1 MKKTKIVYT
10 VLCVLLAVA
19 GGFMTFVPNLSLTVL
34 STVTGVIFL
43 AFAIA
48 GIISYVVNALRSFSD
63 SVKLVLSIFALIIGI
78 LFVAHPSW
86 LLNFVLKAVGAF
98 IFVSGLNSL
107 SAAVDMK
114 RSNYG
119 RWWISLCVALINLI
133 LGVVFVVHSF
143 EIGTFAVRACG
154 VALLVAGVSRAG
166 LAIMSLAQDKKEEP
180 KYIEYEEIDNNN

>member
-63 SVKLVLSIFALIIGI
+63 SVKLVLSIFALIIGM

-98 IFVSGLNSL
+98 IFVFGLNSL

-154 VALLVAGVSRAG
+154 VALLVTGVSRAG

>member
-166 LAIMSLAQDKKEEP
+166 LAIMSLVQDKKEEP

>member
-63 SVKLVLSIFALIIGI
+63 SVKLVLSIFALIIGM

>member
-19 GGFMTFVPNLSLTVL
+19 GGFMTFVPNLSLTLL

-63 SVKLVLSIFALIIGI
+63 SVKLVLSIFALIIGM

-86 LLNFVLKAVGAF
+86 LLNFVLKAVGVF

-107 SAAVDMK
+107 STAVDMK
-114 RSNYG
+114 RSSYG

-133 LGVVFVVHSF
+133 LGVVFVAHSF

>member
-1 MKKTKIVYT
+1 MKKTKIIYA
-10 VLCVLLAVA
+10 VLCALLAVT

-34 STVTGVIFL
+34 STVTGIIFL

-48 GIISYVVNALRSFSD
+48 GIISYVLNALRSFSD
-63 SVKLVLSIFALIIGI
+63 GLKLVFSIIALIIGV

-86 LLNFVLKAVGAF
+86 LLNFVLKAIGV
-98 IFVSGLNSL
+98 FVFTSGLNSL
-107 SAAVDMK
+107 SVAVDMK

-119 RWWISLCVALINLI
+119 RWWVSLCVALINLI

-154 VALLVAGVSRAG
+154 IALLIAGISRTALIIISFIQG
-166 LAIMSLAQDKKEEP
+166 KKEEP
-180 KYIEYEEIDNNN
+180 KYIEYEEVEDNH